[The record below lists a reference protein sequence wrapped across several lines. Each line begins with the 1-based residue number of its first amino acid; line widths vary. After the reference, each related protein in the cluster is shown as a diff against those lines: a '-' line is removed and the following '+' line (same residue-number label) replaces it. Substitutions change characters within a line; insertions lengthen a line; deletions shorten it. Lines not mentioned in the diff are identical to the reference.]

1 MNDDIK
7 SSSDDLTNKNPD
19 PDINEMLQESRF
31 ETPEEA
37 AQAGDSVGTQPTKRP
52 GPHKRTW
59 AWLNDRLS
67 KKQIIA
73 LTVLLIV
80 VLVGLLVGAWMWKS
94 KKLPSVIS
102 KPAVKKEEQKTTET
116 SKLTGLEVP
125 VGTNERPVTAV
136 MIENSPDAR
145 PQSGLKD
152 AGVVFEAVAEGGVT
166 RFVALFQDT
175 QPDYVGPIR
184 SARPYY
190 IEWILGFDAP
200 YAHVGGSPDALA
212 AIKSLGVKDLDQFA
226 NGSSYQRVTNRYA
239 PHNVYTSI
247 SALNSLEH
255 SKGWD
260 HSNYDGFVRKTKETP
275 LSAPT
280 HKSINASLSGFYY
293 NPHWD
298 YEQASNSYVRS
309 EANKPHTDE
318 RSGQAIK
325 SKVLVVMVL
334 NKGTMSDGYHSTY
347 QTVGSGKVY
356 VFQDGGAQEGTWS
369 KSDIKKQI
377 VFKDAA
383 GKPLA
388 LNPGNTWVTAVGSAT
403 DVTAGP

>member
-1 MNDDIK
+1 MNDDLSLPDK
-7 SSSDDLTNKNPD
+7 PLADQNKNQQPND
-19 PDINEMLQESRF
+19 YLGESNF
-31 ETPEEA
+31 KSPEEI
-37 AQAGDSVGTQPTKRP
+37 AQSQDNPEPTPPKMKRKTP
-52 GPHKRTW
+52 W

-73 LTVLLIV
+73 LTVLLFV
-80 VLVGLLVGAWMWKS
+80 VLLGLLVGAWMWKN
-94 KKLPSVIS
+94 KKMPSMIS
-102 KPAVKKEEQKTTET
+102 KPAAKKEEPAKTTET

-125 VGTNERPVTAV
+125 VGTNQRPVTAV

-212 AIKSLGVKDLDQFA
+212 AIKNLGVKDLDQFA
-226 NGSSYQRVTNRYA
+226 NGSSYKRVTNRYA

-247 SALNSLEH
+247 AALNDLEH

-260 HSNYDGFVRKTKETP
+260 HSNYDGFVRKPKDTP
-275 LSAPT
+275 SAAPT
-280 HKSINASLSGFYY
+280 HKQINVVLSGFYY
-293 NPHWD
+293 NAHWD

-309 EANKPHTDE
+309 EAGKPHTDE
-318 RSGQAIK
+318 RSGQPIK
-325 SKVLVVMVL
+325 AKEVVVMVM
-334 NKGTMSDGYHSTY
+334 NKGTMPDGYHSTY

-356 VFQDGGAQEGTWS
+356 VFQDGASYEGTWS
-369 KSDIKKQI
+369 KSDVKKQI
-377 VFKDAA
+377 EFKDAA

-388 LNPGNTWVTAVGSAT
+388 LNPGETWVTAVGNAT